1 MRAFRTPALFA
12 ALFLPPFSVGCGD
25 GPKVQSE
32 GEAVAGVLSSF
43 GDQASNPKTLKVYFA
58 DGKAPPDGELMK
70 YKNKGFELV
79 GEPRASGG
87 TVTAKVKVTD
97 EMKGDE
103 LGQVVWTFVKVGDQ
117 WKLESAPL
125 P

>member
-1 MRAFRTPALFA
+1 LFVA
-12 ALFLPPFSVGCGD
+12 VLLPLFSVGCGD

-32 GEAVAGVLSSF
+32 GQAVAGVLSSF

-79 GEPRASGG
+79 GDPRASGG

-97 EMKGDE
+97 ETKGE
-103 LGQVVWTFVKVGDQ
+103 ALGEADWKFVKVGEQ

>member
-1 MRAFRTPALFA
+1 M
-12 ALFLPPFSVGCGD
+12 FSGGCGE

-32 GEAVAGVLSSF
+32 GEAVVGVLSSF

-58 DGKAPPDGELMK
+58 DGKAPPDSELMK
-70 YKNKGFELV
+70 FKNKSFEVV
-79 GEPRASGG
+79 GEPQASGG
-87 TVTAKVKVTD
+87 TVTARVRVTD
-97 EMKGDE
+97 EVKGKD
-103 LGQVVWTFVKVGDQ
+103 LGEVEWKLVKVGDR

>member
-1 MRAFRTPALFA
+1 M
-12 ALFLPPFSVGCGD
+12 FSGGCGE

-32 GEAVAGVLSSF
+32 GEAVVGVLSSF

-70 YKNKGFELV
+70 YKNKGYEIV
-79 GEPRASGG
+79 GEPKASGG
-87 TVTAKVKVTD
+87 TVTARVKVTD
-97 EMKGDE
+97 EMKGSE
-103 LGQVVWTFVKVGDQ
+103 LGEVDWTFVKIADK
-117 WKLESAPL
+117 WKLNSAPL